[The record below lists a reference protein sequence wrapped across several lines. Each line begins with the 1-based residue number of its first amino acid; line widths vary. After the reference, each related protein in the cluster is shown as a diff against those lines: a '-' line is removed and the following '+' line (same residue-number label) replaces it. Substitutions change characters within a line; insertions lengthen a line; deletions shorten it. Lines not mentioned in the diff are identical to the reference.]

1 MFWAMR
7 KKSPF
12 SNGRPAASN
21 IWGSNSF
28 KTGTLTIAALST
40 SGLAK
45 KAGGNCV
52 FKNRS
57 LSMLWTP

>member
-1 MFWAMR
+1 MR

-28 KTGTLTIAALST
+28 EAGTLTTAALSA
-40 SGLAK
+40 SGSVK
-45 KAGGNCV
+45 NAGGNCV
-52 FKNRS
+52 FK
-57 LSMLWTP
+57 